1 MSKDQ
6 ESNFSHI
13 NYSLPKVGIFKWI
26 SYIFIVFI
34 VTVILYF
41 PFLMT
46 VESLVKSSL
55 TKIPGCPVEIS
66 ELNFELFSPKIII
79 PRASVPKRCFG
90 QFGSPI
96 IVTQTKL
103 FFRGF
108 TFSPFGPHFKL
119 ETNLLSNNIN
129 ALITTGISESQINI
143 NDNNIKLDSLYEVF
157 DAIKLSGDV
166 KLNTVIK
173 LKDQKLDDLKLT
185 MKSTNLGLAAQSI
198 GNFTLY
204 GLKIKNLNLIA
215 NMNKGKVNIKN
226 FVLGDQAAPIRANFK
241 GSITPNDNFSRSTA
255 NINGEL
261 AFSES
266 FQKQYSFIDFVMA
279 RFTKKDKFYQ
289 IEIKGPLSSPTVRS
303 PRKWA

>member
-1 MSKDQ
+1 MSNDQ
-6 ESNFSHI
+6 DSSFSHI
-13 NYSLPKVGIFKWI
+13 NYSLPKVGVFKWI
-26 SYIFIVFI
+26 SYILIVFV

-55 TKIPGCPVEIS
+55 TKIPGCPIEIS

-129 ALITTGISESQINI
+129 ALVTTGISESQINI

-157 DAIKLSGDV
+157 DAIKLNGNV
-166 KLNTVIK
+166 KLNAVVK

-204 GLKIKNLNLIA
+204 GLKIKNLDLIA

-226 FVLGDQAAPIRANFK
+226 FILGDQAAPIRANFK
-241 GSITPNDNFSRSTA
+241 GSITPNNNFSKSIA
-255 NINGEL
+255 NISGEL
-261 AFSES
+261 AFSDP

-289 IEIKGPLSSPTVRS
+289 IEIKGPLSSPLVRS
-303 PRKWA
+303 PRK

>member
-1 MSKDQ
+1 MSNDQ
-6 ESNFSHI
+6 DSSFSHI

-26 SYIFIVFI
+26 SYILIVFV

-55 TKIPGCPVEIS
+55 TKMPGCPIEIS

-90 QFGSPI
+90 QFGSPL

-157 DAIKLSGDV
+157 DAIKLNGNV
-166 KLNTVIK
+166 KLNAVVK

-204 GLKIKNLNLIA
+204 GLKIKNLDLIA

-241 GSITPNDNFSRSTA
+241 GSITPNNNFSRSIA
-255 NINGEL
+255 NISGEL
-261 AFSES
+261 AFSDS

-289 IEIKGPLSSPTVRS
+289 IEIKGPLSSPLVRS
-303 PRKWA
+303 PRK